1 VAQVGKAQK
10 CLDHLGGRYIHI
22 ITTTTIIIIIR
33 YLYNLYIAY
42 PTVTYGF
49 LFDWGHPVML
59 IHFRDVPICDGT
71 TSGFRELREAG

>member
-1 VAQVGKAQK
+1 MTQVGKAQK
-10 CLDHLGGRYIHI
+10 CLDHLGGLYIHI
-22 ITTTTIIIIIR
+22 ITTTSIIIIIR
-33 YLYNLYIAY
+33 YLYNLYIVY